1 MNPLDQIFEI
11 TQLSV
16 INSASS
22 IFTKDDVHKLITQL
36 QSNINKH
43 AIDESKLPKQPIST
57 PNILASDFANF
68 TSKVREKLS
77 YYLESSDIVDYDSAN
92 FEFEYDNRI
101 VLSHVNVD
109 LDSWTEEFDEY
120 MLDNFTEVFGDDS
133 IIAEQ

>member
-1 MNPLDQIFEI
+1 MNKIEQIFQGVETNVKMSI
-11 TQLSV
+11 SSV
-16 INSASS
+16 
-22 IFTKDDVHKLITQL
+22 FTKDDVLNIMSNVFAAIKEAEQPQQPMPKL
-36 QSNINKH
+36 
-43 AIDESKLPKQPIST
+43 
-57 PNILASDFANF
+57 NILASDFANF

-101 VLSHVNVD
+101 VLRHVHVD

-120 MLDNFTEVFGDDS
+120 MLDNFTEIFGDDS

>member
-1 MNPLDQIFEI
+1 MDQIFETTI
-11 TQLSV
+11 AYV
-16 INSASS
+16 NSSPSS
-22 IFTKDDVHKLITQL
+22 IFTKDDVVVMLLKL
-36 QSNINKH
+36 SNSLSEYKS
-43 AIDESKLPKQPIST
+43 EQPQQPVST

-101 VLSHVNVD
+101 VLSHVHVD

-120 MLDNFTEVFGDDS
+120 MLDNFTEIFGEDS
-133 IIAEQ
+133 IIADK

>member
-1 MNPLDQIFEI
+1 MDEIFDLYKHEI
-11 TQLSV
+11 AFSRSSV
-16 INSASS
+16 
-22 IFTKDDVHKLITQL
+22 FTKEDVLKLFTEFY
-36 QSNINKH
+36 SNI
-43 AIDESKLPKQPIST
+43 SKFKAEQPQQPIST

-101 VLSHVNVD
+101 VLSHVHVD

-120 MLDNFTEVFGDDS
+120 MLDNFTEIFGDDS

>member
-43 AIDESKLPKQPIST
+43 AIDESKL
-57 PNILASDFANF
+57 ASDFAKF
-68 TSKVREKLS
+68 TSAVRNKLS
-77 YYLESSDIVDYDSAN
+77 YYLESSDLVDYDSA
-92 FEFEYDNRI
+92 EFEIEYNNQL
-101 VLSHVNVD
+101 VLNHVNVD
-109 LDSWTEEFDEY
+109 FDRWTEEFDEY

>member
-1 MNPLDQIFEI
+1 MNKIEQIFQGVETNVKMSI
-11 TQLSV
+11 SSV
-16 INSASS
+16 
-22 IFTKDDVHKLITQL
+22 FTKDDVLNIM
-36 QSNINKH
+36 SNVFA
-43 AIDESKLPKQPIST
+43 AIKEAEQPQQPIST